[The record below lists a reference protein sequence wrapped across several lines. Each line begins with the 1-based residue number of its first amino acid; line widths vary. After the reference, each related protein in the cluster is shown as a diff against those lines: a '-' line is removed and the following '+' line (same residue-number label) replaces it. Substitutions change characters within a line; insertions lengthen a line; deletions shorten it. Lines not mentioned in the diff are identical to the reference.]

1 MNITLKVISE
11 NPDGSANAN
20 VTYDEEG
27 MEFLVQEGVT
37 AILKQYIAQQK
48 GESNVK
54 DIWEVANDIE
64 SLSHKISNVKDMVE
78 MVATAIQDPESGAL
92 WAVHDHLEILSEK
105 IEGQVQNLMDIC
117 RDQKIKEMEVVSEVK
132 PKSKKKKKEIDI
144 DGRC

>member
-37 AILKQYIAQQK
+37 AILKQYIKQQK
-48 GESNVK
+48 GEVKMK
-54 DIWEVANDIE
+54 DIWEVANEIE
-64 SLSHKISNVKDMVE
+64 SLACRVSNLKDVIE
-78 MVATAIQDPESGAL
+78 IVAEDIQDPHSGAL
-92 WAVHDHLEILSEK
+92 WSARDHLEILADK
-105 IEGQVQNLMDIC
+105 IEQQVQNLMDIH
-117 RDQKIKEMEVVSEVK
+117 RDQKIKEMEVVSAVK
-132 PKSKKKKKEIDI
+132 PAKKKKKEIDT